1 MNRQETSRTNAC
13 TECAKSKKK
22 CVYDSSSSIC
32 LRCREKNKK
41 CLQQVPKTKKS
52 VFELIKH
59 YVMSKLKS
67 TPINELNLIE
77 ENDEYYLYLK
87 VKLPQELRDLIKMAK
102 EVEHTPNTPIQT
114 PTVNFS
120 HTVSYPPTN
129 NEIPGTCTSN
139 FQGNYSTETESSD
152 YSQPLYDFPF
162 NTPYTEIFDGLG
174 NVFSFP
180 TFPAPSDQWSPSQ
193 NC

>member
-1 MNRQETSRTNAC
+1 MLLVRIDISHKILDILRVTTIFSMNRQETSRTNAC

-22 CVYDSSSSIC
+22 CVYDSSSIC

-87 VKLPQELRDLIKMAK
+87 VKLPQGENFFFFIYIKSNVKLYNSGQICRSLGQVKLR
-102 EVEHTPNTPIQT
+102 
-114 PTVNFS
+114 
-120 HTVSYPPTN
+120 
-129 NEIPGTCTSN
+129 
-139 FQGNYSTETESSD
+139 
-152 YSQPLYDFPF
+152 
-162 NTPYTEIFDGLG
+162 
-174 NVFSFP
+174 
-180 TFPAPSDQWSPSQ
+180 
-193 NC
+193 